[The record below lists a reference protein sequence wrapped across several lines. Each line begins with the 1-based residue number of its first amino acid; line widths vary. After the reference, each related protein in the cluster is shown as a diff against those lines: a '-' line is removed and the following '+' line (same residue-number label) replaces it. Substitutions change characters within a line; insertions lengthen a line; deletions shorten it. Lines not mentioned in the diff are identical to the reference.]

1 MNVNEKRTKADDKVV
16 ETLYSE
22 IDGHYQMANKLR
34 LEATKHSVKAAL
46 LLEKAKEFLSEEE
59 WGSWMTKFMESRPA

>member
-1 MNVNEKRTKADDKVV
+1 VSDKRTKGADKLL

-22 IDGHYQMANKLR
+22 IDGHYSTANKLR

-46 LLEKAKEFLSEEE
+46 LLEKAKEFLNDDE
-59 WGSWMTKFMESRPA
+59 WSKWMNKFMQN

>member
-1 MNVNEKRTKADDKVV
+1 MNDKRTKVEDKLV

-22 IDGHYQMANKLR
+22 IDEHYETANKLR

-46 LLEKAKEFLSEEE
+46 LLEKAKEFLDDDE
-59 WGSWMTKFMESRPA
+59 WSKWMSQFMKN

>member
-1 MNVNEKRTKADDKVV
+1 VSTNGKRTKAEDRLL

-22 IDGHYQMANKLR
+22 IDGHYVKANKLR

-46 LLEKAKEFLSEEE
+46 LLERAKEFLSEDE
-59 WGSWMTKFMESRPA
+59 WSKWMSELMEK

>member
-1 MNVNEKRTKADDKVV
+1 MVSDKRTKVEDKLL

-22 IDGHYQMANKLR
+22 IDGHYVTANRLR

-46 LLEKAKEFLSEEE
+46 LLEKAKEFLSDNE
-59 WGSWMTKFMESRPA
+59 WSEWMTKFMNNDRI

>member
-1 MNVNEKRTKADDKVV
+1 VQSLNTNGKRTKTEDKLL

-22 IDGHYQMANKLR
+22 IDGHYVKANKLR

-46 LLEKAKEFLSEEE
+46 LLEQAKEFLSEAE
-59 WGSWMTKFMESRPA
+59 WSKWMSALTPK

>member
-1 MNVNEKRTKADDKVV
+1 MTDKRTKAEDRLL

-22 IDGHYQMANKLR
+22 IDGHYLTADKLR

-46 LLEKAKEFLSEEE
+46 LLEKAKEFLTDGE
-59 WGSWMTKFMESRPA
+59 WGTWLSKFTESKR

>member
-1 MNVNEKRTKADDKVV
+1 MNDKRNKVDDKLL

-22 IDGHYQMANKLR
+22 IDGHYLTANKLR

-46 LLEKAKEFLSEEE
+46 LLEKAKEFLSEDE
-59 WGSWMTKFMESRPA
+59 WSKWMSQFMKN

>member
-1 MNVNEKRTKADDKVV
+1 MNDKRTKADDRLV

-22 IDGHYQMANKLR
+22 IDELYLTANKLR

-46 LLEKAKEFLSEEE
+46 LLEKAKEFLNEDE
-59 WGSWMTKFMESRPA
+59 WSKWMNKFMQN

>member
-1 MNVNEKRTKADDKVV
+1 VNDKRTKVEDKLL

-22 IDGHYQMANKLR
+22 IDGHYLTANKLR

-46 LLEKAKEFLSEEE
+46 LLEKAKEILDEDE
-59 WGSWMTKFMESRPA
+59 WSKWMSQFMKN

>member
-1 MNVNEKRTKADDKVV
+1 VDFKRSKAEDKLL

-22 IDGHYQMANKLR
+22 IDGLYLTANKLR

-46 LLEKAKEFLSEEE
+46 LLEKAKEFLNDDE
-59 WGSWMTKFMESRPA
+59 WTKWMSKFMQKKN